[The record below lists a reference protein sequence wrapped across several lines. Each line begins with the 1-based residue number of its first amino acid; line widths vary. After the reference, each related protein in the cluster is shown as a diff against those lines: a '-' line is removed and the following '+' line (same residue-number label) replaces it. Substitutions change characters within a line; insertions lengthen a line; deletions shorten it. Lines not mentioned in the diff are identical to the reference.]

1 MTNSQTSP
9 ILADS
14 TGTYLLHGGL
24 LALPTA
30 SKKAGQNPPSPELFL
45 EAIEMFLEGEP
56 AKRLDSTPRV
66 RNIVDNGKNAKE
78 KGGGRNQRIAS
89 RRVPHISHRDD
100 RSTHPFQPETS
111 ARGHPNLTR
120 METSNCLN
128 PLEHN
133 TTTQQQNII
142 NTKSFGT

>member
-1 MTNSQTSP
+1 
-9 ILADS
+9 
-14 TGTYLLHGGL
+14 
-24 LALPTA
+24 LPTA

-78 KGGGRNQRIAS
+78 KGGGRNQR
-89 RRVPHISHRDD
+89 DD

-133 TTTQQQNII
+133 TTTKHNQYQKFWYLTI
-142 NTKSFGT
+142 TGLRELDGGAPGRWYAADKAPRS